1 MATAIYI
8 TGLEWGLSP
17 PGSNGGGLVTAIT
30 GVSPQIQVIAAAART
45 GGYGLHIAPTASLA
59 ARFDSPTWTAAGR
72 IVGSVYVKASTLP
85 TADYVILHL
94 ETSSGDILHPAI
106 VFNYSTTKFA
116 ICYANSDNTSISAK
130 TDFGSV
136 TISAGSWYRIDFDF
150 LVNSTTW
157 ALKAQ
162 LDGAGEQTYSP
173 GSMTSD
179 TLINIRFG
187 HGGASGPACTWYFD
201 DVIISATSGDY
212 PIGAHAVVGLSPN
225 AAGTS
230 NPHPT
235 VTNIQNNSSST
246 IDDDTLPANVYLD
259 EVPFGT
265 TTDYVKQVGGTSSI
279 YAAVAFADTAETSIL
294 GVMAYEA
301 YHSASASPANSA
313 SARVYDGTTETAIYT
328 GDMSESS
335 LFYKSKIMPNPGG
348 GWTMA
353 LVNGIQGR
361 VGFATDYAPVP
372 YWDTLML
379 EVAYSTA
386 AVSYV
391 LQTTTGSFALS
402 GSNAILLFKRL
413 TKVTAGAFALTGNNA
428 KLYRS
433 IKIQTTVGAFV
444 LSGSNAN
451 LRAARKTFTTAG
463 AFTESGQNALL
474 RATRQTR
481 TVAGSY
487 SWAGNNGILARG
499 YKVWTTAGSYA
510 WTGNNAILTYVHG
523 LTAYLLQTT
532 VGSFILSGKNVI
544 LLRTWQTRT
553 VAGSYAWAGN
563 NGVLARGYPLK
574 TTIGAFS
581 LSGSVAYLLFK
592 RQVRTAAGGFTFTG
606 SNTFMLRA
614 RKIFATAGSYALS
627 GSNAVLKSTRLVKT
641 TNGNFALAGSNVYLL
656 RSRKIYSTS
665 GTFALSGN
673 NGILRFTHLV
683 KTTAAGFVWT
693 RNDAILTYSAG
704 FLAYKLLTTKGD
716 FVLSGSVAYL
726 RYYRKTF
733 TNVGAFTWSGNNA
746 RILAA
751 RKTFTTAGSYTLS
764 GSEILA
770 AGRSVRSAAGS
781 FTWTRNNEIL
791 LYGRKILEACGSYS
805 LVGSWVI
812 LLMAYKLATSKGMY
826 ILTGRDAV
834 MIQTSG
840 MSSDGMEI
848 GLFVGMERRMNS

>member
-187 HGGASGPACTWYFD
+187 HSGASGPACTWYFD

-279 YAAVAFADTAETSIL
+279 YAAVAFADTAQTSIL

-474 RATRQTR
+474 RATRQTC
-481 TVAGSY
+481 
-487 SWAGNNGILARG
+487 
-499 YKVWTTAGSYA
+499 
-510 WTGNNAILTYVHG
+510 
-523 LTAYLLQTT
+523 
-532 VGSFILSGKNVI
+532 
-544 LLRTWQTRT
+544 T

-574 TTIGAFS
+574 TTVGAFS
-581 LSGSVAYLLFK
+581 LSGSNAYLL
-592 RQVRTAAGGFTFTG
+592 
-606 SNTFMLRA
+606 RA
-614 RKIFATAGSYALS
+614 SKM
-627 GSNAVLKSTRLVKT
+627 
-641 TNGNFALAGSNVYLL
+641 
-656 RSRKIYSTS
+656 YSTS
-665 GTFALSGN
+665 GTFTWSGSN
-673 NGILRFTHLV
+673 AILKSTHLV
-683 KTTAAGFVWT
+683 KTTTGGFAWVG
-693 RNDAILTYSAG
+693 NDAILTYVPVG
-704 FLAYKLLTTKGD
+704 GGAYLLQTTSGS
-716 FVLSGSVAYL
+716 FVLSGSNAYL

-733 TNVGAFTWSGNNA
+733 TTVGAFTWTGNNSV
-746 RILAA
+746 ILAA
-751 RKTFTTAGSYTLS
+751 RKTFTTAGTYTLT
-764 GSEILA
+764 GNNALLREGRLIKTTTGAFTFTGNNAIL
-770 AGRSVRSAAGS
+770 V
-781 FTWTRNNEIL
+781 FV
-791 LYGRKILEACGSYS
+791 RKILSGAGVYTWTGNNVTLTYTSIAPTYQL
-805 LVGSWVI
+805 LV
-812 LLMAYKLATSKGMY
+812 SKGIF
-826 ILTGRDAV
+826 ILTGKDVIFYKFGNLPTIERTYIVPAEDRTFDVEYEDRTFEV
-834 MIQTSG
+834 MEEIRTIIETENRTYLVEAENRIVEVTDMEDVREFEKGPGEVLDYVENWTTWLGADTIATSSWSVPAG
-840 MSSDGMEI
+840 ITKASDNKTNTLATIWLVGGTLPEI
-848 GLFVGMERRMNS
+848 YPCVNTITTAGGRTAIRTINIIMVPR